1 MFLIPLKSV
10 SSRRMRKP
18 VCPPSREIL
27 RETALLAPRRIT
39 SGVSEEPPSMVL
51 TRRAALANDTVPKK
65 FELIVNMGNMR
76 FFP

>member
-1 MFLIPLKSV
+1 
-10 SSRRMRKP
+10 
-18 VCPPSREIL
+18 
-27 RETALLAPRRIT
+27 
-39 SGVSEEPPSMVL
+39 MVL